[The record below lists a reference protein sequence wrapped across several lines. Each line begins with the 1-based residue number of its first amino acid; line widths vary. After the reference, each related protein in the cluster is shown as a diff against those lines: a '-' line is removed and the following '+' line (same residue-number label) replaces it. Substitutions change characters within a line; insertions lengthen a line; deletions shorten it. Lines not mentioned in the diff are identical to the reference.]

1 MTPRTSSRRA
11 VVRVLVVP
19 GVLAAVVGLGACSA
33 LGDPSAAAVVDGE
46 TVVTQADVAT
56 VMAELPLE
64 ITEGEPV
71 APAQVLTFLAVSAT
85 VEDLAGEYGA
95 ILGDVEAEEFLASVD
110 EQAGRPTVEY
120 SPATLDL
127 IATNLM
133 LGQLSQSEDSAAAIE
148 EQFLLLAEDLEVN
161 PRYGEVTADGSL
173 LVVPARHP
181 WLVAPK
187 A

>member
-19 GVLAAVVGLGACSA
+19 GVLAAVLGLGACSA
-33 LGDPSAAAVVDGE
+33 LGDPSAAAIVDGE

-64 ITEGEPV
+64 ISNDQPV
-71 APAQVLTFLAVSAT
+71 APAQVLTFLAVSGT
-85 VEDLAGEYGA
+85 VEELAGEYGA
-95 ILGDVEAEEFLASVD
+95 ILGDAEAEEFLASVD
-110 EQAGRPTVEY
+110 EQAGRPAVEY

-133 LGQLSQSEDSAAAIE
+133 LGQLNQSEDSAAAIE
-148 EQFLLLAEDLEVN
+148 ERFLLLAEDLEVN
-161 PRYGEVTADGSL
+161 PRYGEVTDDGSL

-181 WLVAPK
+181 WLVAPQ